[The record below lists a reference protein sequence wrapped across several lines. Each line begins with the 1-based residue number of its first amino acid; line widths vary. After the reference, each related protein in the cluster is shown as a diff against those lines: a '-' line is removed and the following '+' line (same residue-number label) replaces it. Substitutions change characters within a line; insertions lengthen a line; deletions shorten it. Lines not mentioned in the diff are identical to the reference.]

1 MLPWLILGGVAVAF
15 LIVGGGAM
23 SRNRRAEHP
32 ATETAADREEL
43 EHEFDEAERYQ
54 EQWRK
59 DNPDEERIP

>member
-23 SRNRRAEHP
+23 SRNRRAERP
-32 ATETAADREEL
+32 AGETEAEHERT
-43 EHEFDEAERYQ
+43 EHEFEEADRYQ

-59 DNPDEERIP
+59 DHPDNELIP